1 MFKYGVYSVYSR
13 ESALVSTE
21 TKRLKIPYVGTKMDS
36 NENLIESDRL
46 RGASVMNINGGEDS
60 TFLQLLESE
69 MDVMLL
75 VT

>member
-1 MFKYGVYSVYSR
+1 MFKYGVYSH

-21 TKRLKIPYVGTKMDS
+21 AERLKIPYVGMKIDS

-46 RGASVMNINGGEDS
+46 RGASVMNINGGKDS

-69 MDVMLL
+69 EDVMLL
-75 VT
+75 VI